1 LPIYNAEELPEP
13 TELNAINRSV
23 PAMPTGM
30 EKEEES
36 EKHLQ
41 DILVRP
47 FLIVIKIF
55 NILRQNVKFV
65 IT

>member
-1 LPIYNAEELPEP
+1 LNNLALSELSDQ
-13 TELNAINRSV
+13 NAINRSV

-41 DILVRP
+41 DILV
-47 FLIVIKIF
+47 
-55 NILRQNVKFV
+55 N
-65 IT
+65 

>member
-1 LPIYNAEELPEP
+1 MNRELVKLGCIWFLS
-13 TELNAINRSV
+13 ELNEANAINRSV

-41 DILVRP
+41 DILVTFLLLFP
-47 FLIVIKIF
+47 FRLF
-55 NILRQNVKFV
+55 SE
-65 IT
+65 

>member
-1 LPIYNAEELPEP
+1 MNSVKNVKYLPFLLELNEA
-13 TELNAINRSV
+13 NAINRSV

-41 DILVRP
+41 DILV
-47 FLIVIKIF
+47 
-55 NILRQNVKFV
+55 
-65 IT
+65 